1 MAKKQSGSLAQG
13 VRVAKSVKPIR
24 DDEIDFSDVPEST
37 PEELTKARRVGR
49 PSTGKAKQLIALRL
63 SPEVIRKLKKLATK
77 MDKPYQTLIN
87 ELLEKATK
95 SVA

>member
-1 MAKKQSGSLAQG
+1 M
-13 VRVAKSVKPIR
+13 R

-37 PEELTKARRVGR
+37 SEELNKARRVGR

-63 SPEVIRKLKKLATK
+63 SPEVIRKLKKLATR